1 MVYYSKHGQRLEKLE
16 KLVKD
21 AAGMGRM
28 TLDAEKLKNPGDNM
42 DYIYTLLV
50 DKRIAINLTTTEED
64 YLQLENLTV
73 EEASGK

>member
-1 MVYYSKHGQRLEKLE
+1 VVYYSKHGQRLEKLE